1 MPAISL
7 YLSQCEMEDKHGTHI
22 DGLNDCSA
30 EPASENFSTRS
41 T

>member
-22 DGLNDCSA
+22 DGLN